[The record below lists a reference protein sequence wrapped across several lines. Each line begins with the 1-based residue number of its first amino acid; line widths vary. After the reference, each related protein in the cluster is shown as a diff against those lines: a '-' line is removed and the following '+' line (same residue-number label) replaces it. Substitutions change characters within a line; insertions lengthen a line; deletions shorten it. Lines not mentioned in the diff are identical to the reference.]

1 MTMTMT
7 VGEFFYVLEEQM
19 SFHKLVFVR
28 CEMQGWVWVVDND
41 CTRTMAPWHMLLPSS
56 IQGP

>member
-1 MTMTMT
+1 MTMT
-7 VGEFFYVLEEQM
+7 VDAFFYVLEEQM

-41 CTRTMAPWHMLLPSS
+41 CMKTMAPRHILLPSS